1 MTDTKNG
8 DFKGFIEKIEE
19 LGHKNAITSITFL
32 SDGRIASS
40 CLDGRIYI
48 YNKDTYERENM
59 IDIFEYIFYITQL
72 SDNNLIAC
80 CGSIENNILRIYKIN
95 KGFMNY
101 NLIQNLEGH
110 KDWVWKVIE
119 IEKNKLISSSKDN
132 TIKIWEKID
141 NHYLLFLIAS
151 PISRYM
157 GFEKP
162 RNYICKK
169 TIAVSN
175 KNNNMPIN
183 IIRANENEI
192 AAYSSEDKY
201 IKFLDIK
208 NDFNEVATINNI
220 ISSGDPNSIYVL
232 QNNILLVGGLD
243 SSGLYLIDSK
253 KHEVISVVLNN
264 IKEINSILKL
274 SNENILIGCKDENS
288 KNSIIEYKFSNN
300 DLIKINSKEDAHN
313 NDIYALVE
321 LDNGKIASCSA
332 DHRIIIWKLIN

>member
-19 LGHKNAITSITFL
+19 IGHRNAITSITFL

-59 IDIFEYIFYITQL
+59 LDIFEYIFYITQL

-101 NLIQNLEGH
+101 DLIQNLEGH

-141 NHYLLFLIAS
+141 NHY
-151 PISRYM
+151 
-157 GFEKP
+157 
-162 RNYICKK
+162 ICKK

-175 KNNNMPIN
+175 KNNNKPIN

-220 ISSGDPNSIYVL
+220 ISSFDPNSIYVL
-232 QNNILLVGGLD
+232 QNNILLVGGID

-264 IKEINSILKL
+264 IREINSILKL

-288 KNSIIEYKFSNN
+288 KYSIIEYKFNN
-300 DLIKINSKEDAHN
+300 NNLIKINSKEDAHN

-332 DHRIIIWKLIN
+332 DNRIIIWKLIN